1 MFQHTNG
8 SKDILTEI
16 FQELTSN
23 ELEVV
28 IAQKDMGIYF
38 TATHRADL
46 LSVLNAL
53 KDSEETE
60 TNSEGQ

>member
-16 FQELTSN
+16 FQKLTSN

-28 IAQKDMGIYF
+28 IAQKDMSIYF

-46 LSVLNAL
+46 LSVLNAV
-53 KDSEETE
+53 KYSEETE